1 MIKLNKEVKEKLIEL
16 LKTKNIAIEGNIVK
30 LIDSEDDVDFGK
42 YLKSCSDKDKDNRR
56 KRLEVTKKVQQQN
69 KELTELN
76 KENERI
82 LSELKATLEGME
94 QSKSQ
99 IEVQNKELI
108 DWKEDNERLTIDL
121 QNEMVKSENARNESK
136 TAKEKTIKDLDLLQ
150 KKSQT
155 QLIGIVVRVALFI
168 IIGVGLTTT
177 ALYIIAMFMGKDTQ
191 IIGSTWSN
199 MFGILLTNAFSII
212 GTIMGVKY
220 ASERKEI

>member
-121 QNEMVKSENARNESK
+121 QNEMVKSENARNESE
-136 TAKEKTIKDLDLLQ
+136 TAKEMAINDLDLLQ

>member
-1 MIKLNKEVKEKLIEL
+1 MIKLNKEVKESLIEL
-16 LKTKNIAIEGNIVK
+16 LKNKNIAIEGNIVK
-30 LIDSEDDVDFGK
+30 LIDSEDDVDFGN
-42 YLKSCSDKDKDNRR
+42 YLKHCSDKDKDNRR

-82 LSELKATLEGME
+82 LSELKTTLEDME
-94 QSKSQ
+94 QSKFQ
-99 IEVQNKELI
+99 IEVQNRELI
-108 DWKEDNERLTIDL
+108 AWKDDNERLTIDL
-121 QNEMVKSENARNESK
+121 QKEMVKSENARTEAE
-136 TAKEKTIKDLDLLQ
+136 TAKEVALNDLDLLQ

-155 QLIGIVVRVALFI
+155 QLIGTVVRVALFI

-177 ALYIIAMFMGKDTQ
+177 GLYILAMFIGKDTQ

-220 ASERKEI
+220 ASEKKEG

>member
-121 QNEMVKSENARNESK
+121 QNEMVKSENARNESE
-136 TAKEKTIKDLDLLQ
+136 TAREMAINDLDLLQ

>member
-121 QNEMVKSENARNESK
+121 QNEMVKSENARNESE
-136 TAKEKTIKDLDLLQ
+136 TAREMAINDLDLLQ

-212 GTIMGVKY
+212 GTIMGGKY